1 MKRIALAAL
10 AASAVMATPAM
21 AATAQQSTAFIANR
35 AIVCDLTGVAQEI
48 NFGTLGEFGAA
59 SSQTDS
65 GINLLCN
72 QPFSVNIKSL
82 NGYLKLTATTPANL
96 ATGEAA
102 PFTSGAN
109 PGFAAGLDYT
119 ATATVGS
126 NTFTGNSSQITA
138 GNAGVNLG
146 NSPAVSV
153 SGASIVYSTTAGSL
167 PLLGGDYGDTLTI
180 TLTTLGV

>member
-10 AASAVMATPAM
+10 AATAVMATPAM

-35 AIVCDLTGVAQEI
+35 AIVCDLTGVAQQI
-48 NFGTLGEFGAA
+48 DFGALGNLGAA
-59 SSQTDS
+59 SAQTDN

-72 QPFSVNIKSL
+72 QPFSVNLKSQ
-82 NGYLKLTATTPANL
+82 NGYLKLSATNPANL

-119 ATATVGS
+119 ATATVGP
-126 NTFTGNSSQITA
+126 NTFTGNSSQISA
-138 GNAGVNLG
+138 GNTGINLG

-153 SGASIVYSTTAGSL
+153 TGATIVYNTVPGSL
-167 PLLGGDYGDTLTI
+167 PLLGGDYNDTLTI